1 MSERVNWR
9 RALQAFGFLV
19 GIGLLVWCVSVALS
33 EKNREQFDR
42 LMDASAWQ
50 VTVLLACSAGTMIL
64 NGLIFW
70 VLLWPVE
77 RTNVLYMSAVN
88 GLATL
93 ISYAPFKIALAFRVL
108 VHRRIDKV
116 PVLTIGAWFA
126 AIAVVTVAVVGPAIG
141 ASFAVR
147 GGSAAWWAM
156 WIGGSIALTAASIAI
171 ASAFQGQAGWEKL
184 KKLLAGVGLGAIV
197 RWLGTEHGLKIHAG
211 VDMIAHRRATSA
223 ASGLRVADILVQAVR
238 IRVAAEILGV
248 ELDWGGSMVIAS
260 TYFLIGIL
268 SPIGMLGTREAGSAG
283 MAALAGVHG
292 PAGAESILLVS
303 LLVSA
308 SEAIVNLAGGGLGA
322 GYLRVDKWLLGRN
335 GRETQIKPIEENEA

>member
-1 MSERVNWR
+1 MSERINWR
-9 RALQAFGFLV
+9 RLLQGIGFLV

-50 VTVLLACSAGTMIL
+50 VAVLLGCSAATMIL

-70 VLLWPVE
+70 SLLWPVK
-77 RTNVLYMSAVN
+77 RTGVLYMSAVN

-93 ISYAPFKIALAFRVL
+93 VSYAPFKIALALRVL
-108 VHRRIDKV
+108 IHQRVDRV
-116 PVLTIGAWFA
+116 PILTIGAWFA

-141 ASFAVR
+141 ASFAFE
-147 GGSAAWWAM
+147 GGTLWWWLA
-156 WIGGSIALTAASIAI
+156 WIGGSAVCTALSISL
-171 ASAFQGQAGWEKL
+171 ASAFSGEAGWDKL
-184 KKLLAGVGLGAIV
+184 KNLLTGVGLGAIV

-223 ASGLRVADILVQAVR
+223 AGALRVADILVQAVR
-238 IRVAAEILGV
+238 IRIAAEILGV
-248 ELDWGGSMVIAS
+248 ELGWGSSMVIAS

-283 MAALAGVHG
+283 MAALAGVSG
-292 PAGAESILLVS
+292 PAGAESVLLVS

-322 GYLRVDKWLLGRN
+322 GYLRVDKWLLGRMGKSPN
-335 GRETQIKPIEENEA
+335 NRP